1 MIRTFDKYFI
11 KLFLKKIFLLTLI
24 FFSLAFILSL
34 FEEIT
39 FFSESSNSKFYLPF
53 MITLLNVPATLLE
66 LFPFIVLI
74 STQLFFVDIIKKKE
88 NELIKINRLDN
99 FYIIKLLTLSSFL
112 FGIVVV
118 TFYYPVSSKLKF
130 FYFDIKN
137 IYSED
142 SKYLKH
148 YSGNGLWIK
157 DEIDDNIY
165 IISASSDNKERLL
178 KNVFI
183 TKFDRNF
190 NIIESISS
198 KKVDITLNKWVIT
211 NPVIFKNN
219 KQIQLYKNIEL
230 SSHFNF
236 DKINKTFRDLNSLNM
251 FELIN
256 LKKENKLLGYSSDE
270 VDLHFLKIISLP
282 IYFSIMVIISA
293 IIMLNIKRDKPYIF
307 HVLLGILLSVIIY
320 YINNIFNIFG
330 LTDKIP
336 VYLSVFFPI
345 IFLSIV
351 STIGLVRINEK

>member
-1 MIRTFDKYFI
+1 
-11 KLFLKKIFLLTLI
+11 
-24 FFSLAFILSL
+24 
-34 FEEIT
+34 
-39 FFSESSNSKFYLPF
+39 
-53 MITLLNVPATLLE
+53 MITLLNVPSTLLE
-66 LFPFIVLI
+66 LIPFIVLI
-74 STQLFFVDIIKKKE
+74 STQLFFVEIIKKKE

-99 FYIIKLLTLSSFL
+99 FYLIKLLAFCSFL
-112 FGIVVV
+112 FGIIII
-118 TFYYPVSSKLKF
+118 TIYYPVSSKLKF

-148 YSGNGLWIK
+148 YRGNGLWIK

-165 IISASSDNKERLL
+165 IINASSDNKDRFL

-183 TKFDRNF
+183 TKFDKNF
-190 NIIESISS
+190 NIIQSISS
-198 KKVDITLNKWVIT
+198 KKADISSNEWIIE
-211 NPVIFKNN
+211 NPIIFRDN
-219 KQIQLYKNIEL
+219 KQTQLEENIRL
-230 SSHFNF
+230 TSHFNF
-236 DKINKTFRDLNSLNM
+236 DKINKTFRDLNSLNL
-251 FELIN
+251 FELMN
-256 LKKENKLLGYSSDE
+256 LKRENELLGYSSQE
-270 VDLHFLKIISLP
+270 VDLHFLRIISLP
-282 IYFSIMVIISA
+282 VYLSIMVIISA

-336 VYLSVFFPI
+336 IYLSVFFPI

>member
-1 MIRTFDKYFI
+1 MIKTFDKYFI
-11 KLFLKKIFLLTLI
+11 KLFFKKILLLTLI
-24 FFSLAFILSL
+24 FFSLTFILTL

-39 FFSESSNSKFYLPF
+39 FFSDTSNSKFHLPF
-53 MITLLNVPATLLE
+53 MITLLNVPATILE
-66 LFPFIVLI
+66 IFPFIVLI
-74 STQLFFVDIIKKKE
+74 STQLFFVEIIKRKE

-99 FYIIKLLTLSSFL
+99 FYLIRLLALCSFL
-112 FGIVVV
+112 FGIIIVIL
-118 TFYYPVSSKLKF
+118 YYPISSKLKF

-137 IYSED
+137 IYSGD
-142 SKYLKH
+142 GKYLKH

-157 DEIDDNIY
+157 DEIDNEIY
-165 IISASSDNKERLL
+165 IISASSNNKDKLL

-183 TKFDRNF
+183 TKFDKNF

-198 KKVDITLNKWVIT
+198 KKADISLNEWVIES
-211 NPVIFKNN
+211 PIIFKDN
-219 KQIQLYKNIEL
+219 KQIQLGANIRL
-230 SSHFNF
+230 RSHFNF
-236 DKINKTFRDLNSLNM
+236 DKINKTFRDLNSLNL
-251 FELIN
+251 FELVN
-256 LKKENKLLGYSSDE
+256 LKKENQVLGYSSQE
-270 VDLHFLKIISLP
+270 VNLHFLKVISLP
-282 IYFSIMVIISA
+282 IYLSIMVVISA